1 MPDKTQISTCDT
13 VTVNI
18 TNGQKPYIVSVIP
31 DIVGAVPENFT
42 LGKDD
47 DAFTFVNR
55 IPTGNS
61 FISEFMTSFR
71 TPMVLTAHLS
81 SDRCRFVST

>member
-61 FISEFMTSFR
+61 FISEFDDLLQDTNGVDG
-71 TPMVLTAHLS
+71 T
-81 SDRCRFVST
+81 FV